1 MLTIYIKPL
10 PDSDVQP
17 GLVLFQFHKSSRHK
31 QYPEQKDTCGC
42 WSSQATQ
49 GQVLRL
55 IEEEAAHDRTT
66 TDQPRREHLI
76 SGTTES
82 PKREQI
88 SMWSVEAWQSHS
100 KQCKMHGITGYP
112 VGFQKV
118 SHSKHCR
125 MHGIKGNKL

>member
-1 MLTIYIKPL
+1 MISLNKYYFFPAQIKLCLIIRLFYL
-10 PDSDVQP
+10 P
-17 GLVLFQFHKSSRHK
+17 
-31 QYPEQKDTCGC
+31 TCGC

-125 MHGIKGNKL
+125 MHGIKGNKLE